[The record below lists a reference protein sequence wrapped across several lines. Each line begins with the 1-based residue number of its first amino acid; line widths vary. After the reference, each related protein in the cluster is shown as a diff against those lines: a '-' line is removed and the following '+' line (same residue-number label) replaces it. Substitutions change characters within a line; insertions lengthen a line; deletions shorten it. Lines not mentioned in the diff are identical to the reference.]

1 MEELCHFSFCAE
13 FPELDV
19 ALVVIGH
26 PDFSPAIAVQ
36 IRESEAADCAFG
48 IVEDS
53 VFVFELRC
61 ITRGIEGVCGMIT
74 VSSPEDM
81 RSLVLPVPLMRPH
94 RVCEARSHVRHR
106 QREGVFEIRSDRIP
120 GPFIFHRV
128 FREDVGPDPILR
140 ILRLMIVDEELA
152 LTIIVEIDERHV
164 IGAQNVG
171 VIDNFALDEATI
183 DS

>member
-1 MEELCHFSFCAE
+1 
-13 FPELDV
+13 
-19 ALVVIGH
+19 
-26 PDFSPAIAVQ
+26 
-36 IRESEAADCAFG
+36 
-48 IVEDS
+48 
-53 VFVFELRC
+53 
-61 ITRGIEGVCGMIT
+61 MIT
-74 VSSPEDM
+74 VSSHEDM

-106 QREGVFEIRSDRIP
+106 QREGVLEIGSDRIP
-120 GPFIFHRV
+120 GPFIIHRV

-152 LTIIVEIDERHV
+152 LSIIVEIDERHV
-164 IGAQNVG
+164 ISAQNVG